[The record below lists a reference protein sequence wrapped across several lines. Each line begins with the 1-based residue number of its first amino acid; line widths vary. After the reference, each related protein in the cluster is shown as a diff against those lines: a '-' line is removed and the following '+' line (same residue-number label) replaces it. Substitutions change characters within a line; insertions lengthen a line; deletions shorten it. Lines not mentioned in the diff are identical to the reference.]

1 MHEYYAKNRTKL
13 KKTMDGY
20 LRHLAP
26 ELEQAGGKPYAAMR
40 EEIWD
45 FYDRALL
52 EHFPYIGGDEVSGTA
67 NLTGAYYFV
76 AMGEVLK
83 RYGVSLHEA
92 GRLMV
97 VCYERFFDA
106 KPKLVQWAAGK
117 LLHNPKLAA
126 KLYTKK
132 DRKNAANAAKYP
144 GSFETKTQLPPEP
157 GYDFS
162 YHNLVCPLAAFA
174 AEHGYGAYMPYL
186 CNLDYVM
193 LAWYGVPLYREHTC
207 WADGDYCDFKV
218 RLGAP
223 ILKAWPPVFLQ
234 KEGYK

>member
-1 MHEYYAKNRTKL
+1 MVSSATKL
-13 KKTMDGY
+13 KTGTDYKLAVTYDAATRKTTIYIDGK
-20 LRHLAP
+20 
-26 ELEQAGGKPYAAMR
+26 E
-40 EEIWD
+40 D
-45 FYDRALL
+45 
-52 EHFPYIGGDEVSGTA
+52 VSGTA

-117 LLHNPKLAA
+117 LLRNPKLAA

-193 LAWYGVPLYREHTC
+193 LGWYGVPLYREHTC